1 MKRKTSICVDTAIWS
16 QLKSESFE
24 RKIDVGELLQRFLE
38 EGLLTGLDSALEKR
52 LENVRAE
59 LDFEPIKLKE
69 QASKIVREM
78 RDKRS
83 ESVLGQQRHN

>member
-38 EGLLTGLDSALEKR
+38 EGLLTGLDSAL
-52 LENVRAE
+52 
-59 LDFEPIKLKE
+59 
-69 QASKIVREM
+69 
-78 RDKRS
+78 
-83 ESVLGQQRHN
+83 